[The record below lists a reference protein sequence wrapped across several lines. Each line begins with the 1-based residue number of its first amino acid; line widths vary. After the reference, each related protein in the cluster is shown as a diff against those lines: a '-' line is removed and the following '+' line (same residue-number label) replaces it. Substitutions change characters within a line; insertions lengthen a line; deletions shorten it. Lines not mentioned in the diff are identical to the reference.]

1 MARDDRS
8 VLVPCQQQDLHGIQP
23 SPVPTCI
30 HACEHPIFGRTHAID
45 TSHTILDYCVPACQ
59 FQRVWRLLLVERDPN
74 SIGTNNY
81 SLNVRLKQYRLG
93 HGYGANNLT
102 VSMSLF
108 ILTLYS
114 AVALTHF
121 IYLAWTG
128 FHSSTWDSVSK
139 VVALAVNSQ
148 SAYELH
154 KTCAGIRQTQVCANP
169 VRITVTTENYDDH
182 VLEVDPSKVQD
193 YRTAFGARL
202 SVWRR
207 PCCVQYQDQWHLRSN
222 ESESGVKQTEQSTST
237 VIRDSCS
244 RWTYMSKAG
253 SLHQQSCISLD
264 VKCVSHLPRLED
276 LWELLHQWR
285 ADLRVQSRSKGC
297 LSRCNHMHTMLS

>member
-1 MARDDRS
+1 MVRQVDAHRKWLGMTDPSLSLANNKTFTAFNHLQSQLVYTLANTPSSAALTLSTLLTLSLTTVSPLVSSSGSGDCYWWRD
-8 VLVPCQQQDLHGIQP
+8 L
-23 SPVPTCI
+23 
-30 HACEHPIFGRTHAID
+30 
-45 TSHTILDYCVPACQ
+45 
-59 FQRVWRLLLVERDPN
+59 N

-182 VLEVDPSKVQD
+182 VLEVDS
-193 YRTAFGARL
+193 
-202 SVWRR
+202 S
-207 PCCVQYQDQWHLRSN
+207 
-222 ESESGVKQTEQSTST
+222 
-237 VIRDSCS
+237 
-244 RWTYMSKAG
+244 
-253 SLHQQSCISLD
+253 
-264 VKCVSHLPRLED
+264 
-276 LWELLHQWR
+276 
-285 ADLRVQSRSKGC
+285 
-297 LSRCNHMHTMLS
+297 